1 MNTSSIADANDVLI
15 IGAGMSGLLLAQ
27 GLKHRNIPFK
37 VFERDAALVSKGH
50 RYRIMDGGLNA
61 FEKTLSPQMWS
72 LFQNTHAGRIE
83 PPELAV
89 LDAATG
95 QQTDTWRF
103 GERSVNVDRPWVREL
118 LLNGIEDH
126 VHFGRAFQSYE
137 LLSEGGRDG
146 VRVHF
151 ADGSAVSGRI
161 LIGADG
167 VGSRVRKQMF
177 PDLKLVDT
185 QRCCIWGRTPLTAEF
200 RGEFG
205 HEDVL
210 KAHFAIALD
219 KNNPNQ
225 SMLFAPIEWPR
236 AGKLSSTEECNL
248 SDQED
253 YVFWVLSFPPEAS
266 VPLSTQEQRRA
277 YALTL
282 AAGWDT
288 CFRRLLEMQ
297 SQSAVT
303 PIHSNKPDIASWST
317 DTRITFAGDSIHAMA
332 PSGGSGGE
340 TAAVDVGHLCEALS
354 ESRKNGIWD
363 SGSLKVRL
371 SKYESDMRECA
382 KRAIEFSFQS
392 ATLIWGGSKDWSTY
406 PEVNS

>member
-1 MNTSSIADANDVLI
+1 MNSKAGADDVLI

-27 GLKHRNIPFK
+27 GLKRRNIPFQ
-37 VFERDAALVSKGH
+37 VFERDAALASKGH

-72 LFQNTHAGRIE
+72 LFQTTHAGRIE
-83 PPELAV
+83 PPALAV

-95 QQTDTWRF
+95 QQTDTWRL
-103 GERSVNVDRPWVREL
+103 GERSVNIDRPWIREL
-118 LLNGIEDH
+118 LLKGIEGR

-137 LLSEGGRDG
+137 LLSESGREG

-151 ADGSAVSGRI
+151 ADGSVVSGRM
-161 LIGADG
+161 LVGADG
-167 VGSRVRKQMF
+167 VGSKVRQQMF
-177 PDLKLVDT
+177 PDVKLVDT
-185 QRCCIWGRTPLTAEF
+185 QRCCIWGRTALTAEF

-219 KNNPNQ
+219 KKNPNQ

-236 AGKLSSTEECNL
+236 GGKLSLTEECNL
-248 SDQED
+248 SDRED
-253 YVFWVLSFPPEAS
+253 YMFWVLSFPPEAS

-282 AAGWDT
+282 AAGWDS

-297 SQSAVT
+297 TQSAVT
-303 PIHSNKPDIASWST
+303 PIHSNKPEIASWST

-340 TAAVDVGHLCEALS
+340 TAAVDVGQLCETLS
-354 ESRKNGIWD
+354 EAWESEHWD
-363 SGSLKVRL
+363 AEALKVGL
-371 SKYESDMRECA
+371 TKYESDMRARA
-382 KRAIEFSFQS
+382 KTAIEYSFQS
-392 ATLIWGGSKDWSTY
+392 ATLIWGGSKDWSSY
-406 PEVNS
+406 PEVSS